1 MCVFL
6 AIKRLYGD
14 NRGNDLRLSDI
25 DFNFPS
31 IEAEQSGSKL
41 SVLKEVL
48 GENLLPSNF
57 DRSITKSNTSSKAV
71 TALTFED
78 ENMVWIANLCNI
90 IPLCFIIFLI

>member
-1 MCVFL
+1 MFKCAFIAV
-6 AIKRLYGD
+6 KRLYGD

-31 IEAEQSGSKL
+31 IEADVSGNKL

-57 DRSITKSNTSSKAV
+57 NRNVSKTITSGKAV

-78 ENMVWIANLCNI
+78 ENLVR
-90 IPLCFIIFLI
+90 